1 MASALSNKESRRDCE
16 NVTLVVV
23 VRKLRSLRHEAE
35 EGISAIQGSLD
46 SLASMIMSKFF
57 TNGRLISV
65 FCQREYVEVI
75 KCLALESFMIVCVF
89 LGL

>member
-35 EGISAIQGSLD
+35 EGDILRQISAIQGSLD

-57 TNGRLISV
+57 TNSRLISV
-65 FCQREYVEVI
+65 FCQGEYVEVI
-75 KCLALESFMIVCVF
+75 KCLALE
-89 LGL
+89 